1 MNNVIFEFHIG
12 DTYTRDLTIDGY
24 SAEISNVFFSVKN
37 NNADKRVILQKRL
50 DDGIT
55 LTDVVYDGDTIVS
68 RTYNILIN
76 ATDTERMKTD
86 FEYPFDIQINTPGVG
101 TDVIKKTIISGIF
114 RLTDATTRVYN
125 EGGA

>member
-37 NNADKRVILQKRL
+37 NNADKRVILQKKL

-86 FEYPFDIQINTPGVG
+86 YEYPFDIQINTPGVG

>member
-24 SAEISNVFFSVKN
+24 SADISNVFFSVKN
-37 NNADKRVILQKRL
+37 NNADKRVILQKKL

-55 LTDVVYDGDTIVS
+55 LIDVVYDGDTIVS